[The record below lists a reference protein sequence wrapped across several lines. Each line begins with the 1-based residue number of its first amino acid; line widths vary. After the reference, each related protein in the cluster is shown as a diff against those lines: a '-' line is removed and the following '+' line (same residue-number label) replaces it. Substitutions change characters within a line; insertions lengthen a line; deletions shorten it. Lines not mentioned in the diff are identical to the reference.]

1 MAVSVD
7 TVYQRVLAL
16 ANKEQRGYITPQE
29 FNLLANQAQMSIFE
43 SYFYA
48 MNLRERI
55 DTSEGGLEIDESD
68 VLELI
73 HKKLGPFASSEVVT
87 SGHTFPANIDVS
99 GTNYEVFQTGHV
111 FFNDQVCQHISINE
125 AERMKR
131 SVRHI
136 NSTSGQ
142 APVYAHNRVTGR
154 DIVVYAGSSQEETS
168 GVTVE
173 CFRRPIPVNW
183 AYVVVNGKA
192 LYNSN
197 LAVNFELHV
206 SEEDTLVYMI
216 LDLAGIVINKPQLSQ
231 YAGSKN
237 QTETLLQSS

>member
-1 MAVSVD
+1 
-7 TVYQRVLAL
+7 
-16 ANKEQRGYITPQE
+16 
-29 FNLLANQAQMSIFE
+29 MSIFE

-55 DTSEGGLEIDESD
+55 DTSESGLEVDESD

-87 SGHTFPANIDVS
+87 SGHTFPENINVS

-136 NSTSGQ
+136 NSTAGQ

-154 DIVVYAGSSQEETS
+154 DIVVYAGSATAEASN
-168 GVTVE
+168 VTVE
-173 CFRRPIPVNW
+173 CFRRPVPVNW

-197 LAVNFELHV
+197 LAINFELHV

-216 LDLAGIVINKPQLSQ
+216 LDLAGIVINKPNLSQ

-237 QTETLLQSS
+237 QAETLLQSS